1 MGLLGKAALA
11 ARRWSMVALVLL
23 LLCYG
28 AQTAGEARGGVGGGV
43 GGDVGAETQE
53 FLAWVASRGVD
64 FRERMEI
71 DNRGEDGRGRGLIA
85 VRSFVPGEL
94 LLATSNSVMFTPD
107 TARRSRM
114 GARYI

>member
-1 MGLLGKAALA
+1 MGLLGKAAFA
-11 ARRWSMVALVLL
+11 ARRWSVVSLVLL
-23 LLCYG
+23 LLCHG
-28 AQTAGEARGGVGGGV
+28 ARTAGEARGGVGG

-53 FLAWVASRGVD
+53 FLAWVSARGVD
-64 FRERMEI
+64 FSDRFEI
-71 DNRGEDGRGRGLIA
+71 AENRGNDGRGRGLIA

>member
-1 MGLLGKAALA
+1 MGLLGKAAFA
-11 ARRWSMVALVLL
+11 ARRWSVVSLVLL
-23 LLCYG
+23 LLCHG
-28 AQTAGEARGGVGGGV
+28 AQTAGEARGGVGG

-64 FRERMEI
+64 FRESVEI